1 MEKSETLPQGW
12 QDQPEVK
19 ALVDKAVQAAA
30 QTRVQ
35 ESEQLREQVSS
46 LKEQLA
52 KFDGLDPDQAKK
64 ALSSVQ
70 DKAEREMLEQ
80 GKVDQLLET
89 RMARSRN
96 EYEARIKQLD
106 SRLAGLQEE
115 LEQKTS
121 RLAEVLVERGIKD
134 AVDEVGVIY
143 KNAWPDVLARGKSLF
158 QIDANGRAVA
168 RDADGNLLS
177 GRNDG
182 ESLTFI
188 EWAKDLLVN
197 APHLFASSG
206 NAKERS
212 GGGAA
217 VSGRE
222 FKGQNVKLS
231 REQAKDPAQYRS
243 AKKRA
248 VIQGG
253 ELVIQ

>member
-1 MEKSETLPQGW
+1 MEKTETLPQGW
-12 QDQPEVK
+12 QEQPQVK
-19 ALVDKAVQAAA
+19 ALVDKAVQDAA
-30 QTRVQ
+30 QTRNQ
-35 ESEQLREQVSS
+35 ESEQLREQVRS

-52 KFDGLDPDQAKK
+52 EYDGLDPEQAKK
-64 ALSSVQ
+64 ALSSAQ
-70 DKAEREMLEQ
+70 DKTERELLEQ

-89 RMARSRN
+89 RLSRTKS
-96 EYEARIKQLD
+96 EYEARIKQQD
-106 SRLAGLQEE
+106 ARLAGLQAE
-115 LEQKTS
+115 LEQKNS

-143 KNAWPDVLARGKSLF
+143 KNAWPDVLARGKSRF

-168 RDADGNLLS
+168 KDADGNVIP
-177 GRNDG
+177 GRDGG
-182 ESLTFI
+182 ESMSFA

-206 NAKERS
+206 NAKERA
-212 GGGAA
+212 GGGKSAA
-217 VSGRE
+217 GRE
-222 FKGQNVKLS
+222 FNGQSVKIS
-231 REQAKDPAQYRS
+231 KEQAKDPAQYRS